1 MERTVLV
8 KKGNDFFKIPV
19 GNSVFQFVEGT
30 GENMIVSSR
39 GEILCRNPKKIK
51 EGKDYYCFKA
61 PRINF
66 CKGYQETSLSKK
78 DKKFL
83 VHKIVA
89 EAFIENPRGYTE
101 VEHINGNK
109 CDNRVENLRWVEF
122 LENNDNKPYP
132 WKYIVVT
139 ELGTEKK
146 YKFKKLES
154 INIEMLPKLKR
165 CKKSKRRI
173 STILSR
179 LQNGG
184 GKFCGYYWTA
194 EI

>member
-1 MERTVLV
+1 MEKTVLV
-8 KKGNDFFKIPV
+8 KKEGRIFKIPV

-39 GEILCRNPKKIK
+39 GEILYRNPKKIK
-51 EGKDYYCFKA
+51 KGEDYYYFKA

-78 DKKFL
+78 DKKLL
-83 VHKIVA
+83 VHKTVA
-89 EAFIENPRGYTE
+89 EAFIENPKGYTK

-109 CDNRVENLRWVEF
+109 CDNRVENLRWVESI
-122 LENNDNKPYP
+122 ENNDNKPYP
-132 WKYIVVT
+132 WKYIIVT

-146 YKFKKLES
+146 YKLKKLES
-154 INIEMLPKLKR
+154 INTEIFPKLKR
-165 CKKSKRRI
+165 CKKWRSG
-173 STILSR
+173 ILSR
-179 LQNGG
+179 LENGG